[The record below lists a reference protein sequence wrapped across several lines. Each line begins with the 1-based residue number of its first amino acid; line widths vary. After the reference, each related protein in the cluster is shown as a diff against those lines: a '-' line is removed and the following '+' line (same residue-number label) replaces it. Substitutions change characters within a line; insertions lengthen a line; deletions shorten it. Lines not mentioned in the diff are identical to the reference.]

1 MALLSKIFWYNLVT
15 MHCIRKILGCLAL
28 LIIALQSTWGASGKV
43 QFKESAYIVGPE
55 DVITITV
62 LNLPQFTSDYL
73 VPPGGAIQVLG
84 IGKLSVIGRSLDEI
98 SMEVSKRFSGRL
110 AQPEITVTLK
120 VPRIRRIYVLGDVKT
135 PGTFDVKQGWNV
147 AEALSAAGGLIPL
160 LQPQDVTIY
169 LERPS
174 TGDHLEL
181 PLEKALTF
189 GGRPKWDFNVG
200 DVLRI
205 QSLEMIPV
213 YVAGEVKVPG
223 MVLLRGD
230 TSDALAAIALA
241 GGTNQDAAL
250 GAVKLIRLSGDQVT
264 LDLTAPIVHG
274 DKIAKTLLRR
284 GDMLLV
290 PQLADRYAVLG
301 YVPRAGYFPIPA
313 GVSLRLADALASV
326 GGAETLPG
334 GGAVGRFSRVGLVRT
349 QNGKSAS
356 KVYDLTQFFLKGD
369 IAMNPE
375 IKPGDV
381 IYVPQS
387 PKVPLGTVLQAM
399 SAIGSLLQGLSGGHA
414 FIN

>member
-1 MALLSKIFWYNLVT
+1 MAP
-15 MHCIRKILGCLAL
+15 
-28 LIIALQSTWGASGKV
+28 
-43 QFKESAYIVGPE
+43 PE
-55 DVITITV
+55 PCD
-62 LNLPQFTSDYL
+62 
-73 VPPGGAIQVLG
+73 A
-84 IGKLSVIGRSLDEI
+84 R
-98 SMEVSKRFSGRL
+98 R
-110 AQPEITVTLK
+110 
-120 VPRIRRIYVLGDVKT
+120 PR
-135 PGTFDVKQGWNV
+135 
-147 AEALSAAGGLIPL
+147 
-160 LQPQDVTIY
+160 
-169 LERPS
+169 
-174 TGDHLEL
+174 
-181 PLEKALTF
+181 
-189 GGRPKWDFNVG
+189 
-200 DVLRI
+200 
-205 QSLEMIPV
+205 
-213 YVAGEVKVPG
+213 
-223 MVLLRGD
+223 
-230 TSDALAAIALA
+230 
-241 GGTNQDAAL
+241 
-250 GAVKLIRLSGDQVT
+250 SGDQVT